1 MKLKGIWQSA
11 SVQVQ
16 IMYLLMMILISF
28 VVFSVIGMLGTVLGG
43 MPNMS
48 DLSEGNTM
56 SVLKWMQGCTAIGLF
71 VVPPLLFAYATQHAL
86 GWKKISRQQ
95 GMLAVAVMLLAIPS
109 INALAVWNEGLHLP
123 EFLAALEQWM
133 RIAEAQAMRMTEA
146 FLVMESPVDLVV
158 NLLLV
163 AAIPAIGEELLFRGV
178 LQKLFLKWNGKVHLS
193 VWLTAF
199 LFSAMHFQFLGFVPR
214 FLLGGLLGY
223 LLVWSGSVWLP
234 ILAHF
239 TNNAVA
245 VLITYFV
252 GMKQINP
259 EIETLGGEGGS
270 AVLISTFGCLLLL
283 YFIKEIST
291 NKT

>member
-1 MKLKGIWQSA
+1 MKLKGIWQLA
-11 SVQVQ
+11 SVQLQ
-16 IMYLLMMILISF
+16 IMYLLMMILVSF
-28 VVFSVIGMLGTVLGG
+28 VVFSALGMLGTLLVG

-48 DLSEGNTM
+48 DLSAGNTM

-71 VVPPLLFAYATQHAL
+71 VVPPLLFAYTTKHAL

-109 INALAVWNEGLHLP
+109 INALAVWNEGLYLP
-123 EFLAALEQWM
+123 EFLTSLEQWM
-133 RIAEAQAMRMTEA
+133 RAAEAQAMRMTEA
-146 FLVMESPVDLVV
+146 FLVMDSPVDLVV

-214 FLLGGLLGY
+214 FLLGGMLGY
-223 LLVWSGSVWLP
+223 LFVWSGSVWLP

-252 GMKQINP
+252 GIKQINP

-270 AVLISTFGCLLLL
+270 AVLISGLGCLLLL

-291 NKT
+291 NNT